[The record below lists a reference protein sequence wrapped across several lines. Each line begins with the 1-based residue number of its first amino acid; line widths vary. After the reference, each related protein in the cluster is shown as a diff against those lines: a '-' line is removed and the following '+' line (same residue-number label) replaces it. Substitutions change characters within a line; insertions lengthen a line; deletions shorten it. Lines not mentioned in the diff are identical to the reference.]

1 MPVNLFDA
9 NFYRAANS
17 DLRGLGD
24 AQALSHFQN
33 YGLNEGRAF
42 SPLVDLNFYRSS
54 NSDLS
59 RFSNRQLF
67 DHLQN
72 YGVQEGRR
80 FSPLAD
86 LNYYRTANS
95 DLASF
100 NNEQAFN
107 HLQNYGVAEGR
118 RFSSFFDVNFYRS
131 HSDLSGLDNRQALQH
146 LQIHGLKEGRTFSQF
161 FDIQYYKHS
170 NWDLVRAG
178 LNNNQILEHF
188 QNYGLNEGRKFS
200 INFDVNYYRSANSD
214 LAQAGLNNRQLYE
227 HFQVYGL
234 NEGRA
239 SSQQFSVSYYRNN
252 NADLAAARFDNLQ
265 LYNHFVSYGLYEGR
279 TGSNSSTN
287 TPSSNSNFNIQ
298 FDYRFDTNGFFNN
311 PLRRNALEA
320 AAKIWEDLIK
330 DEFTNIPTGTN
341 FSVTNPQTG
350 ISVQFS
356 SDYEVDDLVVFV
368 GARDLGGLNGVLAL
382 AGPSATYYEG
392 SSLDSR
398 YNSLNNF
405 EPWTG
410 SISFNSSE
418 PWFFDPTF
426 DTAYDIPETS
436 MDFLSVAVHEL
447 GHILGIGASNA
458 FDRLVSGGYFNGTN
472 AKALNNGNPV
482 PLEGDLG
489 HVKDDFLGGG
499 VGPEAAMDPTIPNGV
514 RKLPTAL
521 DVAIL
526 ADIGYQI

>member
-42 SPLVDLNFYRSS
+42 SPFVDLNFYRSS

-80 FSPLAD
+80 FSALVD
-86 LNYYRTANS
+86 LNYYRIANS

-100 NNEQAFN
+100 SNEQAFN

-170 NWDLVRAG
+170 NSDLVRAG

-188 QNYGLNEGRKFS
+188 QNYGLNEGR
-200 INFDVNYYRSANSD
+200 
-214 LAQAGLNNRQLYE
+214 
-227 HFQVYGL
+227 
-234 NEGRA
+234 A
-239 SSQQFSVSYYRNN
+239 SSQQFSVSYYRAN

-279 TGSNSSTN
+279 TGSNSTN

-330 DEFTNIPTGTN
+330 DEFTNIPVGTG

-350 ISVQFS
+350 AHVQFS

-368 GARDLGGLNGVLAL
+368 GARDLSSLGVLAL
-382 AGPSATYYEG
+382 AGPSASYYEG

-410 SISFNSSE
+410 SMSFNSSE

-489 HVKDDFLGGG
+489 HVEDDFLGAG